1 MDILIKMVG
10 VVGAVMTVRGLFGVF
25 TGAMDFFSGRKN
37 DNPTKVDS
45 GVESMITGGAM
56 AAISATIAAA
66 IVVAINNIK
75 F

>member
-1 MDILIKMVG
+1 MEILIKMVG
-10 VVGAVMTVRGLFGVF
+10 VLGAVMTIKGLFGVF

-56 AAISATIAAA
+56 AAISAGIVAA
-66 IVVAINNIK
+66 IVVSINTIK

>member
-10 VVGAVMTVRGLFGVF
+10 VVGAVFTVRGLFGVF

-37 DNPTKVDS
+37 DNPNKMDN
-45 GVESMITGGAM
+45 GLESMITGGAM
-56 AAISATIAAA
+56 AGISAGIAAA
-66 IVVAINNIK
+66 IIVSINAIK